1 MLALKALTL
10 LFMDED
16 ENQET
21 ILRKVRKHWV
31 RPWLGNKQLFGCYYS
46 SFQEIK
52 RDFLDVLKE
61 WKHVSKNSSENLPSK
76 SVVNFTLIRDL
87 FTLFL

>member
-1 MLALKALTL
+1 MLVLKALTL
-10 LFMDED
+10 LFIDED

-21 ILRKVRKHWV
+21 ISRKVRKHWV
-31 RPWLGNKQLFGCYYS
+31 RPWLENKQLFGCFYS

-61 WKHVSKNSSENLPSK
+61 RKYVSKNSSENLPSK
-76 SVVNFTLIRDL
+76 MCSILL
-87 FTLFL
+87 